1 MKRNDTKLLVLLQQ
15 KINKCFHALLFSAK
29 CCPLAVKCKRIYI
42 DIHIYTTVNGVC
54 RDMSQDVYII
64 SNYLC
69 HLRFGQI
76 KSNNSKRRF

>member
-42 DIHIYTTVNGVC
+42 DIHIYTTVNRVL
-54 RDMSQDVYII
+54 RLVKMNIFLVII
-64 SNYLC
+64 YVTCNL
-69 HLRFGQI
+69 GKI